1 MKKISKWSVL
11 AGSLL
16 ALIALPASAIDSA
29 RICADAAAVLIDGD
43 AYAQPEK
50 SRGYGLSDP
59 VIVWSSDEGYEGTCL
74 LDSEGR
80 VYEVTITQFPSP
92 PSSDNGQAYGLTCSS
107 DKGRRKECRL
117 RNRSEVRL
125 EKQLSKNPCIE
136 GRSWGQNDT
145 TLWVSD
151 GCRGR
156 FLISPLP
163 TWTTHTIRCES
174 LRGTRKQCPVKSDA
188 EVRLVRKESRT
199 ECRKGE
205 NWGHYGDT
213 LWVDNGCRGI
223 FEVKPR
229 GSWGS
234 GDESLK
240 SRADRACR
248 ARADSHG
255 FDVLRITNSTVT
267 GRYVEVE
274 MPSERRSVRV
284 NLLCRYNSTNNSTE
298 LFSQ

>member
-1 MKKISKWSVL
+1 MKRTSKWSIL

-29 RICADAAAVLIDGD
+29 RICADAAAVLIDED
-43 AYAQPEK
+43 VWVQPEG
-50 SRGYGLSDP
+50 SRAYGLSDP
-59 VIVWSSDEGYEGTCL
+59 VIVWSTDEGYEGTCL
-74 LDSEGR
+74 IDNEGR
-80 VYEVTITQFPSP
+80 VYEVKVTRFPSP
-92 PSSDNGQAYGLTCSS
+92 PSSDIGQAYSLTCSS
-107 DKGRRKECRL
+107 DKGQRKECRL
-117 RNRSEVRL
+117 RSRGEVRL
-125 EKQLSKNPCIE
+125 ERQLSRNPCVE
-136 GRSWGQNDT
+136 GRSWGQSDT

-163 TWTTHTIRCES
+163 SWTTYSVRCES
-174 LRGTRKQCPVKSDA
+174 LRGTRKECPVKSDA
-188 EVRLVRKESRT
+188 EVRLIRRESRND
-199 ECRKGE
+199 CKQGS
-205 NWGHYGDT
+205 NWGHDGDT

-229 GSWGS
+229 GSWEAG
-234 GDESLK
+234 GESLK

-248 ARADSHG
+248 DRADSLG
-255 FDVLRITNSTVT
+255 FDVVRISNSTVN

-274 MPSERRSVRV
+274 MPSERRGVRV
-284 NLLCRYNSTNNSTE
+284 NLMCRYNSTNNSTE